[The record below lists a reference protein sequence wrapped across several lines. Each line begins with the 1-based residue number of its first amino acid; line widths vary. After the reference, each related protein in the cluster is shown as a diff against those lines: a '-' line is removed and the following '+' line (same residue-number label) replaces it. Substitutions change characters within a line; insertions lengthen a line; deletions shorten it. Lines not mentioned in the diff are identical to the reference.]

1 MVKIWKIHFDKYFG
15 LGARPL
21 GGDLSK
27 NRVLLLFLS
36 ESISLD
42 SKGIGRIIEAFRDH
56 PEENNERRKRE
67 QSSCHFGK
75 KLQERSKIFLR
86 DC

>member
-1 MVKIWKIHFDKYFG
+1 M
-15 LGARPL
+15 
-21 GGDLSK
+21 SK

-56 PEENNERRKRE
+56 PAGRTMREGKRE
-67 QSSCHFGK
+67 QSSCHLEKNFG
-75 KLQERSKIFLR
+75 ERSKIFF
-86 DC
+86 